1 MDELNISDLP
11 RIFFNLDIMEGQW
24 SLLFSGL
31 WVTLEIAV
39 VSIVMSTFFG
49 LLVALMRIGNNKLL
63 NVLLIGYLE
72 FCRAT
77 PIVVALIVV
86 YFGLP
91 FLNVTFSPFASAV
104 IVIVFVHTA
113 YIGEAFRAG
122 ILAIS
127 STQTDAA
134 RSLGMNRAQTLMYI
148 LIPQA
153 FRLVLPSLANQWAGI
168 IKDTAICTILA
179 ITELLKAAQ
188 IISTWKANPTPLVI
202 STLLYLLILIPLTVI
217 TMRLEKKGGLKSDR

>member
-1 MDELNISDLP
+1 MESFNISEMG
-11 RIFFNLDIMEGQW
+11 RIFFNIEVMEGQW

-31 WVTLEIAV
+31 WVTLEIALV
-39 VSIVMSTFFG
+39 AIILSTLFG
-49 LLVALMRIGNNKLL
+49 LFVALIRIGNNKVL
-63 NVLLIGYLE
+63 NMLLIAYLE

-77 PIVVALIVV
+77 PIIVALIVV

-104 IVIVFVHTA
+104 IVIVFLHAA
-113 YIGEAFRAG
+113 YIGEAFRSG
-122 ILAIS
+122 ILAINN
-127 STQTDAA
+127 TQSEAA
-134 RSLGMNRAQTLMYI
+134 MTLGMTERQKYQYI

-153 FRLVLPSLANQWAGI
+153 FRLVLPTLANQWTGI

-188 IISTWKANPTPLVI
+188 IIAAWKANPTPLVM
-202 STLLYLLILIPLTVI
+202 STLMYLIILIPLTI
-217 TMRLEKKGGLKSDR
+217 FTMRLEKRKGQNK

>member
-1 MDELNISDLP
+1 MDELKISDLSK
-11 RIFFNLDIMEGQW
+11 IFFNMDVMEGQW
-24 SLLFSGL
+24 SLLFSGM
-31 WVTLEIAV
+31 WVTLEIALL
-39 VSIVMSTFFG
+39 SIILSTFFG
-49 LLVALMRIGNNKLL
+49 LMVALMRIGEDKFLK
-63 NVLLIGYLE
+63 VILIGYLE

-104 IVIVFVHTA
+104 IVIVFVHAA
-113 YIGEAFRAG
+113 YIGEVFRAG
-122 ILAIS
+122 ILAINN
-127 STQTDAA
+127 TQREAA
-134 RSLGMNRAQTLMYI
+134 RSLGLSKVQTLRYI

-153 FRLVLPSLANQWAGI
+153 FKLGLPSLANQWTGI

-188 IISTWKANPTPLVI
+188 IISTWKANPTPLVM
-202 STLLYLLILIPLTVI
+202 STLMYLIILIPLTVI
-217 TMRLEKKGGLKSDR
+217 TMRLEKRKGSKN

>member
-1 MDELNISDLP
+1 MESFNISEMG
-11 RIFFNLDIMEGQW
+11 RIFFNIEVMEGQW

-31 WVTLEIAV
+31 WVTLEIALV
-39 VSIVMSTFFG
+39 AIILSTLFG
-49 LLVALMRIGNNKLL
+49 LLVALIRIGNNKVL
-63 NVLLIGYLE
+63 NMLLIAYLE

-77 PIVVALIVV
+77 PIIVALIVV

-104 IVIVFVHTA
+104 IVIVFLHAA
-113 YIGEAFRAG
+113 YIGEAFRSG
-122 ILAIS
+122 ILAINN
-127 STQTDAA
+127 TQSEAA
-134 RSLGMNRAQTLMYI
+134 MTLGMTERQKYQYI

-153 FRLVLPSLANQWAGI
+153 FRLVLPTLANQWTGI

-188 IISTWKANPTPLVI
+188 IIAAWKANPTPLVM
-202 STLLYLLILIPLTVI
+202 STLMYLIILIPLTII
-217 TMRLEKKGGLKSDR
+217 TMRLEKRKGQNK

>member
-1 MDELNISDLP
+1 MESFNISEMG
-11 RIFFNLDIMEGQW
+11 RIFFNIEVMEGQW

-31 WVTLEIAV
+31 WVTLEIALV
-39 VSIVMSTFFG
+39 AIILSTLFG
-49 LLVALMRIGNNKLL
+49 LLVALIRIGNNKVL
-63 NVLLIGYLE
+63 NMLLIAYLE

-77 PIVVALIVV
+77 PIIVALIVV

-104 IVIVFVHTA
+104 IVIVFLHAA
-113 YIGEAFRAG
+113 YIGEAFRSG
-122 ILAIS
+122 ILAINN
-127 STQTDAA
+127 TQSEAA
-134 RSLGMNRAQTLMYI
+134 MTLGMTERQKYQYI

-153 FRLVLPSLANQWAGI
+153 FRLVLPTLANQWTGI

-188 IISTWKANPTPLVI
+188 IIAAWKANPTPLVM
-202 STLLYLLILIPLTVI
+202 STLMYLIILIPLTI
-217 TMRLEKKGGLKSDR
+217 FTMRLEKRKGQNK

>member
-1 MDELNISDLP
+1 MEELNIRDLP
-11 RIFFNLDIMEGQW
+11 RIFFNMDVMEGQW

-39 VSIVMSTFFG
+39 VSIVLSTFFG
-49 LLVALMRIGNNKLL
+49 LLVALMRIGNDRLL
-63 NVLLIGYLE
+63 NALLIAYLE

-77 PIVVALIVV
+77 PIIVALIVV

-104 IVIVFVHTA
+104 IVIVFIHAA

-127 STQTDAA
+127 NTQTEAA
-134 RSLGMNRAQTLMYI
+134 RSLGMSRLQTLRYI

-153 FRLVLPSLANQWAGI
+153 FRLVLPSLANQWTGI

-188 IISTWKANPTPLVI
+188 IISTWKANPTPLVM
-202 STLLYLLILIPLTVI
+202 STLLYLIILIPLTII
-217 TMRLEKKGGLKSDR
+217 TMHLEKRRGLKK

>member
-1 MDELNISDLP
+1 MDELNIRDLP
-11 RIFFNLDIMEGQW
+11 RIFFNMEIMEGQW

-39 VSIVMSTFFG
+39 VSIVLSTFFG

-63 NVLLIGYLE
+63 NALLIAYLE

-77 PIVVALIVV
+77 PIIVALIVV

-104 IVIVFVHTA
+104 IVIVFIHAA

-127 STQTDAA
+127 KTQTEAA
-134 RSLGMNRAQTLMYI
+134 RSLGMSRLQTLIYI

-153 FRLVLPSLANQWAGI
+153 FRLVLPSLANQWTGI

-188 IISTWKANPTPLVI
+188 IISTWKANPTPLVM
-202 STLLYLLILIPLTVI
+202 STLLYLIILIPLTVI
-217 TMRLEKKGGLKSDR
+217 TMQLEKRRGLKK

>member
-1 MDELNISDLP
+1 
-11 RIFFNLDIMEGQW
+11 MEGQW

-31 WVTLEIAV
+31 WVTLEIALV
-39 VSIVMSTFFG
+39 AIILSTLFG
-49 LLVALMRIGNNKLL
+49 LLVALIRIGNNKVL
-63 NVLLIGYLE
+63 NMLLIAYLE

-77 PIVVALIVV
+77 PIIVALIVV

-104 IVIVFVHTA
+104 IVIVFLHAA
-113 YIGEAFRAG
+113 YIGEAFRSG
-122 ILAIS
+122 ILAINN
-127 STQTDAA
+127 TQSEAA
-134 RSLGMNRAQTLMYI
+134 MTLGMTERQKYQYI

-153 FRLVLPSLANQWAGI
+153 FRLVLPTLANQWTGI

-188 IISTWKANPTPLVI
+188 IIAAWKANPTPLVM
-202 STLLYLLILIPLTVI
+202 STLMYLIILIPLTII
-217 TMRLEKKGGLKSDR
+217 TMRLEKRKGQNK